1 MTIKSYNAVPPD
13 LALSEIQTEFGGAN
27 PIDLSEYYAGNG
39 LVTSGTVGYPNGSAV
54 AIPSPGNPISIS
66 NFYGASAEPNAVALA
81 NYFWNNRAN
90 LVRYSNRD
98 IGLSYYPG
106 DNYRQTDYSARHVS
120 NFTRAWNYSNSGLP
134 ASSIYYTVVSAAIG
148 YINNYP
154 VIQTTSLVGEVGSPG
169 SLLHDFGPYTFV
181 GDGGQPTPV
190 GNGYG
195 INIKTQT
202 FAGQVRSTTFNSI
215 YSTHGG
221 SNQGA
226 WVYCW
231 MIPGKW
237 AFQDGQAQFN
247 FDGYNYSRT
256 IEAGKMHFMFVERG
270 GDYPNP
276 LPTPSGAANVMTADQ
291 NWYNAAGVQVVVNT
305 SSSAI
310 YPSWPASGPI
320 VGQTPI
326 VGAILTNF

>member
-1 MTIKSYNAVPPD
+1 MTIKSYNAGS
-13 LALSEIQTEFGGAN
+13 LSLSEIQAEFGGSN
-27 PIDLSEYYAGNG
+27 PIALSEYYAGSG

-54 AIPSPGNPISIS
+54 SIPSSGAISIS

-81 NYFWNNRAN
+81 NYFWTNRSS

-106 DNYRQTDYSARHVS
+106 DNYAQNDYSARYVS
-120 NFTRAWNYSNSGLP
+120 NFTRSWNYSNSGLP

-154 VIQTTSLVGEVGSPG
+154 DIQTSSSPG

-190 GNGYG
+190 GNGFG

-202 FAGQVRSTTFNSI
+202 FAGQVRSTTMNTI

-221 SNQGA
+221 GNNAA

-237 AFQDGQAQFN
+237 GFQEGQAKIN

-256 IEAGKMHFMFVERG
+256 IEAGKMHFMFVERS

-291 NWYNAAGVQVVVNT
+291 FWYNAASVQVVVNT

-326 VGAILTNF
+326 VGAILTTF